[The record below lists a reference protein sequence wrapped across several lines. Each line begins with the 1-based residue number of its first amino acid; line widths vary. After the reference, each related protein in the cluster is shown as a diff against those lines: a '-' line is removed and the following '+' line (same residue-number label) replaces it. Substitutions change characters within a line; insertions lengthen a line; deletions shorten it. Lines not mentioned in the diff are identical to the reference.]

1 MINNVTVLIESLNM
15 KGLNVK
21 YRKTELMST
30 QLEIDIIL
38 NIWFTCIRL
47 KLSWT
52 IHPCI
57 LIKSK
62 IGGKIVSQKHAKTSF
77 YRQFLVY

>member
-30 QLEIDIIL
+30 QLEIDIVL
-38 NIWFTCIRL
+38 NI
-47 KLSWT
+47 
-52 IHPCI
+52 
-57 LIKSK
+57 
-62 IGGKIVSQKHAKTSF
+62 
-77 YRQFLVY
+77 

>member
-21 YRKTELMST
+21 YRKTKLMST

-38 NIWFTCIRL
+38 NI
-47 KLSWT
+47 
-52 IHPCI
+52 
-57 LIKSK
+57 
-62 IGGKIVSQKHAKTSF
+62 
-77 YRQFLVY
+77 